1 MTDIPLFEGFEPP
14 EPRPDLNDGISADRR
29 RTLRQAAD
37 IKAGR
42 HPLMTGPL
50 HPEADRNA
58 MRDDGKN
65 LPFRCGSC
73 VHRVDR
79 GRPKCDLTTMSGCA
93 ASDVR
98 AWWPA
103 CPKYTPKPAEETA

>member
-1 MTDIPLFEGFEPP
+1 MSDQPLFPGFEPP
-14 EPRPDLNDGISADRR
+14 EAAPPSSTRPDVSDDRR
-29 RTLRQAAD
+29 RTIRQAAD
-37 IKAGR
+37 VKAGR

-50 HPEADRNA
+50 HPQADRHA
-58 MRDDGKN
+58 HRDDGKN

-73 VHRVDR
+73 VHRVDV
-79 GRPKCDLTTMSGCA
+79 GWPKCDLTTMTASV

-103 CPKYTPKPAEETA
+103 CPKYSPKDGA

>member
-1 MTDIPLFEGFEPP
+1 MSDEPLFPGFDPP
-14 EPRPDLNDGISADRR
+14 EVAPPRPDLSADRR

-37 IKAGR
+37 IAGGR

-50 HPEADRNA
+50 HPQADRSA
-58 MRDDGKN
+58 HRDDGKA

-73 VHRVDR
+73 VHRVV
-79 GRPKCDLTTMSGCA
+79 GAWEFLKCDLTTMSHCA

-103 CPKYTPKPAEETA
+103 CPKYAPAEGGA